1 MLLIYGPGRTG
12 TRIAAL
18 ARDHGIDT
26 VLAGRNPSQVQ
37 AIATSLGLPWRSAEL
52 TDPVALACMLEGVE
66 TVINTAGP
74 FTRTAPPLMQASI
87 THRCHYL
94 DLSNEA
100 ATFRHAWALNGAA
113 RQAGISIIPGAGF
126 GTAAAEVLTAH
137 ILTRIS
143 NPDTLT
149 LVRTSTHQSKTAGI
163 RASTLAVLARPPQDG
178 STTPHHQPDHRIRSL
193 DLPQGLTTVIPTDT
207 GDPYAI
213 ARTTTINNVRAY
225 ASTTMNP
232 TRARLTLTLARHLV
246 RLKTWARPLWP
257 AGRLSSP
264 DQHTGQPATN
274 PSHTQLWI
282 HATNSDG
289 HTATSYLT
297 ATGAAELAAHISLHA
312 AQQTL
317 NRTNPGTTTV
327 GQLINTSYLLNHP
340 NITLTDL

>member
-1 MLLIYGPGRTG
+1 M
-12 TRIAAL
+12 
-18 ARDHGIDT
+18 
-26 VLAGRNPSQVQ
+26 LAGRNPSQVQ
-37 AIATSLGLPWRSAEL
+37 AIATAVGLPWRSAEL
-52 TDPVALACMLEGVE
+52 TDPAALAHMFEGVE

-113 RQAGISIIPGAGF
+113 QQAGVSIIPGAGF
-126 GTAAAEVLTAH
+126 GTAAAEALTAH

-149 LVRTSTHQSKTAGI
+149 LVRTSTRQSKTAGI
-163 RASTLAVLARPPQDG
+163 RASTLAVLTRPPQDG
-178 STTPHHQPDHRIRSL
+178 STTPHHQPDHRIRTL
-193 DLPQGLTTVIPTDT
+193 GLPQGRTTVIPTDT

-213 ARTTTINNVRAY
+213 ARTTTISNVRAY

-232 TRARLTLTLARHLV
+232 TRARLTLALARLGSRT
-246 RLKTWARPLWP
+246 RLPWPTSRPSP
-257 AGRLSSP
+257 P

-282 HATNSDG
+282 HATNPDG

-312 AQQTL
+312 AQQTSD
-317 NRTNPGTTTV
+317 RTNPGTTTV
-327 GQLINTSYLLNHP
+327 GQLINNTYLLNHP